1 MLKAR
6 VVMPD
11 GVVVGNDEG
20 VPQGGPLSPLLSNI
34 VLDELDWELEERGH
48 CFVRYA
54 DDANIYVRTQRAGQR
69 VMASVRG
76 FVERRLRLKV
86 NEAKS
91 AVARPQ
97 DRHLLASARG
107 ANRCR
112 GKWRWGCRC
121 ERKNA

>member
-20 VPQGGPLSPLLSNI
+20 VSQGGLLSPLLSNI

-54 DDANIYVRTQRAGQR
+54 DDANIYVRTQRAGH
-69 VMASVRG
+69 G
-76 FVERRLRLKV
+76 
-86 NEAKS
+86 
-91 AVARPQ
+91 
-97 DRHLLASARG
+97 
-107 ANRCR
+107 
-112 GKWRWGCRC
+112 
-121 ERKNA
+121 